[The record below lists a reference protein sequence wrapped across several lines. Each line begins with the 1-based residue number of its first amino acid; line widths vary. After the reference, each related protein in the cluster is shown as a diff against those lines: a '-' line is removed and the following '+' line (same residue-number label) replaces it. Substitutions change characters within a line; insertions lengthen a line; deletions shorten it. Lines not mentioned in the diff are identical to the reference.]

1 MKMYP
6 FAIIILFLASCN
18 TDITKVLD
26 TSKNKSYDDTS
37 LLAVKMI
44 EPSKLN
50 FTDTAGL
57 YLSPVK
63 IQSNKLVKK
72 EYSDYR
78 NISITFKNV
87 GKKDISAIRFR
98 WCIINAF
105 GELADRGYGNGANDI
120 KLRVGKSN
128 SSEWSLLSRDAKK
141 IVSAWPTE
149 IVFEDGTKW
158 EINK

>member
-63 IQSNKLVKK
+63 IQSN
-72 EYSDYR
+72 
-78 NISITFKNV
+78 
-87 GKKDISAIRFR
+87 KDISAIRFR

>member
-1 MKMYP
+1 
-6 FAIIILFLASCN
+6 
-18 TDITKVLD
+18 
-26 TSKNKSYDDTS
+26 
-37 LLAVKMI
+37 MI
-44 EPSKLN
+44 EPSKFN
-50 FTDTAGL
+50 FTDTTGL

-98 WCIINAF
+98 WCVINAI
-105 GELADRGYGNGANDI
+105 GELADRGYGNGANDS
-120 KLRVGKSN
+120 KLRVGNSN

-141 IVSAWPTE
+141 IVS
-149 IVFEDGTKW
+149 V
-158 EINK
+158 